1 MNSAPIVNLR
11 VLRPSRKR
19 LAPGQIFVMLPRDD
33 KYLFGRVIS
42 TVAKWGPSASA
53 NLIYVFK
60 VRSDSKIP
68 PDSSE
73 LRANRL
79 LIAPLIINRLPW
91 SRGYFE
97 TIATRPLVEG
107 DVLKRHCFR
116 SSYGRYYDEQSRE
129 LSAPSEPC
137 GDWGLHSYRT
147 IDDEISDALGIP
159 RAPD

>member
-1 MNSAPIVNLR
+1 M
-11 VLRPSRKR
+11 RPPDGR
-19 LAPGQIFVMLPRDD
+19 
-33 KYLFGRVIS
+33 YLFGRVIS
-42 TVAKWGPSASA
+42 TVAMWGPSASA

-60 VRSDSKIP
+60 VRSNAKTA

-97 TIATRPLVEG
+97 TIAIQPLVEG
-107 DVLKRHCFR
+107 DVLKQHCFR
-116 SSYGRYYDEQSRE
+116 SSYGGYDDEQSRE
-129 LSAPSEPC
+129 LSTPSEPC
-137 GDWGLHSYRT
+137 GVWGLHSYRT